1 MGNPK
6 QDGSDLTSQGNASG
20 PLDNVYQPEDFMS
33 AEDRARLDSAL
44 AQSQYIDPAPNAMSN
59 PNQNGIDPSLLT
71 KTSDTVIDE
80 PDDFMSPD
88 DIAALNHFNY
98 DFNYD
103 YEWDGDA
110 LVAKKNPTQDDGDP
124 GPSRRGASNPMI
136 DGSDVG
142 TPSAQMENL
151 EVAPRPGEPQPD
163 PAPLDMENVVD
174 GNIEP
179 ALFHMDNVVDGNIEP
194 APWEMENIVNGN
206 GASAPLNIENVV
218 TWAFQNQVRT
228 GAPALSRPDEPD
240 LAPLDMEDGVNGNSE
255 PAPVNM
261 EHVVNGNGKSAPLD
275 MENVVNRAP
284 QNQVRSGAPY
294 PAVVFGWNLATMQQ
308 FERWYQQTIE
318 QPALRMAAA
327 RPNVHKNAAPP
338 PAQMNDAPP
347 PAQHMAPPS
356 GAARPAG
363 QGIPLAELRR
373 PMIQPGQVPR
383 QPAHVGRANTHP
395 PPDPTRP
402 PPIWS
407 GVYQRWC
414 RATTRPHDLTL
425 VWEWWYPELPGWALN
440 VPLPPKRKRGRPRK
454 NPHLPPPPPK
464 KPRRYQGPG
473 GPKGPAGQGSGIA
486 V

>member
-1 MGNPK
+1 MGNPGPN
-6 QDGSDLTSQGNASG
+6 DSDLTSQGNASG
-20 PLDNVYQPEDFMS
+20 PPDNVYQPEDFMS

-44 AQSQYIDPAPNAMSN
+44 SQSQYIDPAPNAMSN

-71 KTSDTVIDE
+71 KTPDTVIDE
-80 PDDFMSPD
+80 PDELMPPENLF
-88 DIAALNHFNY
+88 ALKHY
-98 DFNYD
+98 TDD
-103 YEWDGDA
+103 YEWDGSA
-110 LVAKKNPTQDDGDP
+110 LVAKKNPAQDDGDP

-142 TPSAQMENL
+142 MPSAHMGNL
-151 EVAPRPGEPQPD
+151 EVAPRPDKPEPD
-163 PAPLDMENVVD
+163 PAPFDMENVVD

-179 ALFHMDNVVDGNIEP
+179 A
-194 APWEMENIVNGN
+194 
-206 GASAPLNIENVV
+206 
-218 TWAFQNQVRT
+218 
-228 GAPALSRPDEPD
+228 
-240 LAPLDMEDGVNGNSE
+240 
-255 PAPVNM
+255 
-261 EHVVNGNGKSAPLD
+261 PLD
-275 MENVVNRAP
+275 MENVVNGNGEPAP
-284 QNQVRSGAPY
+284 LEMENVVNGAFQNQVRSGVPVPSRPDEPDPDPAPLDMRSVVNGNGE
-294 PAVVFGWNLATMQQ
+294 PAPLEMENVVHRAPQNQMRSGARTPSVVFGWDLAATQQ

-327 RPNVHKNAAPP
+327 RPSVQKNAAPP

-356 GAARPAG
+356 GAAQPAG
-363 QGIPLAELRR
+363 QGMPLAELLR

-383 QPAHVGRANTHP
+383 QPAHPGRANTHP

-402 PPIWS
+402 PPTWS

-414 RATTRPHDLTL
+414 RTTTRPHDPTL

-440 VPLPPKRKRGRPRK
+440 VPLPPRRKRGRPRK

-464 KPRRYQGPG
+464 KPRPDQGPG
-473 GPKGPAGQGSGIA
+473 GPGGHAGQGSGIT